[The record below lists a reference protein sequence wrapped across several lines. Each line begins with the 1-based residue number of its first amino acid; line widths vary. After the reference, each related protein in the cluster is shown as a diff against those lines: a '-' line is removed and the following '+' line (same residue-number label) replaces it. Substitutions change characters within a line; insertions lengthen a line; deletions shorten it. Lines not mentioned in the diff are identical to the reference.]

1 MTYLNRSLVRDQ
13 TVKFYVSDR
22 EKLVIDEL
30 VNKVG
35 GQRQV
40 VIRDIVMQA
49 IERALAAECAAH
61 VQQ

>member
-1 MTYLNRSLVRDQ
+1 MAYKDRSLVRDI

-22 EKLVIDEL
+22 EKEVIDKL
-30 VNKVG
+30 VEQHG

-49 IERALAAECAAH
+49 IERALQSQSAAH
-61 VQQ
+61 QA

>member
-1 MTYLNRSLVRDQ
+1 MAYKDRSLVRDI

-22 EKLVIDEL
+22 EKEVIDKL
-30 VNKVG
+30 VDRHG

-49 IERALAAECAAH
+49 IERALQAESAAQA
-61 VQQ
+61 Q